1 MKYWVGETKF
11 WKKLA
16 FMKDVDKKCV
26 ATNVMIET
34 QLVPVSWS
42 VCAMEINNHTK
53 VGKRMFRILKMKGL
67 L

>member
-1 MKYWVGETKF
+1 MKYWVGEVKF

-16 FMKDVDKKCV
+16 FMKDVDKKRV
-26 ATNVMIET
+26 ATNVMVGV

-42 VCAMEINNHTK
+42 VCAMEINAHT
-53 VGKRMFRILKMKGL
+53 VIGKRMLKDLRTKGL